1 MKKPTGKPTR
11 NRTMKPKTRSP
22 SDASVLPSKNTRRR
36 PMMNPT
42 KPTAAPGMF
51 PLQTLISYSCY
62 EFSDN
67 ILIILF
73 LSVASTVIN
82 DDFVTIEMG
91 RSVLILVLL
100 NDVAALPL
108 PNPLMVVSARPLE
121 NGGTCTVGPNGG
133 SV

>member
-1 MKKPTGKPTR
+1 
-11 NRTMKPKTRSP
+11 
-22 SDASVLPSKNTRRR
+22 
-36 PMMNPT
+36 
-42 KPTAAPGMF
+42 MF
-51 PLQTLISYSCY
+51 PFQTLLSYSCY

-67 ILIILF
+67 ILMILF

-82 DDFVTIEMG
+82 DDFVTIG
-91 RSVLILVLL
+91 VDTSVLTFVLF
-100 NDVAALPL
+100 NGTAALPL

>member
-1 MKKPTGKPTR
+1 
-11 NRTMKPKTRSP
+11 
-22 SDASVLPSKNTRRR
+22 
-36 PMMNPT
+36 MNPT

-82 DDFVTIEMG
+82 DDFVTIEVDT
-91 RSVLILVLL
+91 SVLIFVLS
-100 NDVAALPL
+100 NDIVALPL